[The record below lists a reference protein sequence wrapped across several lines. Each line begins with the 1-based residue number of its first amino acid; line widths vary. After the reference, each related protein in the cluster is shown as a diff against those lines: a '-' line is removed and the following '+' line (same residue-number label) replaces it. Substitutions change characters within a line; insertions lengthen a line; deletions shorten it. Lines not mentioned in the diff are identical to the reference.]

1 MASAAKTA
9 LSRQLLGASLVFVVL
24 FMALLALFG
33 WLIFRSL
40 SQREVERVLFETR
53 AEAESLAKQ
62 IARQADRQ
70 GKDLFT
76 AVAFEQE
83 TQTYIDSILRQ
94 RELVRTVEIRDRNGV
109 LVYQSQSHGNIP
121 VGPQPPAVPPLGNR
135 SPELT
140 QPQRIERKTWQ
151 HSSAM
156 TLPKI
161 QVKIGDLGSLQIGI
175 SPDELA
181 RRVAVLRGELIRQAT
196 LVGVASLALLAGAYT
211 AVWMLLRR
219 ARRLELQA
227 AEAERM
233 AYVGTLASGLAHE
246 IRSPL
251 NSLNLNMQ
259 MLEEEIAEQAPGSM
273 PTGRRLVAI
282 TRSEIDRL
290 ERLATD
296 FLAYARP
303 RSLELAEVP
312 AVRPLERL
320 REVLAGEIEKR
331 GAQVAVEDRSNGA
344 RVRIDP
350 AQIDQLLMNLAQN
363 ALAAAEDAGRRPVL
377 TLTTYR
383 RGAAVVLELV
393 DNGVGIPVGQEAKV
407 FDLFYSTRKGG
418 TGLGLAI
425 VQRIARAHGGS
436 VSVKSAPGVG
446 TAVSVE
452 LPAVIMTLEPLA
464 RGSSRKETY
473 EAAEVPVPTS
483 VDRISPRNPPTP
495 FPPLRGGRGRPR
507 PPSLRSP
514 SHRTDFP

>member
-1 MASAAKTA
+1 MAGATKTH
-9 LSRQLLGASLVFVVL
+9 LSRQLLAASLVFVVL
-24 FMALLALFG
+24 LLAVIALFG

-40 SQREVERVLFETR
+40 SQREVERVLLETR

-76 AVAFEQE
+76 AVAVEQE

-94 RELVRTVEIRDRNGV
+94 RDFVRTIEIRDRNGV
-109 LVYQSQSHGNIP
+109 LVFQNQSRGSFP
-121 VGPQPPAVPPLGNR
+121 VGPR
-135 SPELT
+135 SLVGARPPEL
-140 QPQRIERKTWQ
+140 PPHAAELPSPRPHIERKTYER
-151 HSSAM
+151 SSA
-156 TLPKI
+156 TSIPNI
-161 QVKIGDLGSLQIGI
+161 EVPIGDLGSLQIGI
-175 SPDELA
+175 SAGELSK
-181 RRVAVLRGELIRQAT
+181 RVEVLRGELIRQAA

-259 MLEEEIAEQAPGSM
+259 MLEEEIAEQAPGTM
-273 PTGRRLVAI
+273 PTGRRLLSI

-296 FLAYARP
+296 FLAYAKPRP
-303 RSLELAEVP
+303 LELEETP

-331 GAQVAVEDRSNGA
+331 GAQVAVEDRSNAA

-363 ALAAAEDAGRRPVL
+363 ALAAAEDAGRPPVL
-377 TLTTYR
+377 TLTAYR
-383 RGAAVVLELV
+383 RGSAVVLELM
-393 DNGVGIPVGQEAKV
+393 DNGIGIPAGQESKI

-425 VQRIARAHGGS
+425 VQRIARAHGGT
-436 VSVKSAPGVG
+436 VTVKSARGVG
-446 TAVSVE
+446 TAISVE
-452 LPAVIMTLEPLA
+452 LPAVTVLEPA
-464 RGSSRKETY
+464 
-473 EAAEVPVPTS
+473 
-483 VDRISPRNPPTP
+483 
-495 FPPLRGGRGRPR
+495 PR
-507 PPSLRSP
+507 PSLKPSPIS
-514 SHRTDFP
+514 

>member
-1 MASAAKTA
+1 MAGAVKTH
-9 LSRQLLGASLVFVVL
+9 LSRQLLAASLVFVVL
-24 FMALLALFG
+24 LLAVIALFG

-40 SQREVERVLFETR
+40 SQREVERVLLETR
-53 AEAESLAKQ
+53 AEAERLAQQ

-76 AVAFEQE
+76 AVAVEQE

-94 RELVRTVEIRDRNGV
+94 RELVRTIEIRDRNGV
-109 LVYQSQSHGNIP
+109 LVFQSESRGNFP
-121 VGPQPPAVPPLGNR
+121 VVPRSSAGAR
-135 SPELT
+135 SPELPPHAT
-140 QPQRIERKTWQ
+140 ELPSPRPHIERKTYER
-151 HSSAM
+151 SSA
-156 TLPKI
+156 TSIPNI
-161 QVKIGDLGSLQIGI
+161 EVPIGDLGSLQIGI
-175 SPDELA
+175 SAGELSK
-181 RRVAVLRGELIRQAT
+181 RVEVLRGELIRQAT

-259 MLEEEIAEQAPGSM
+259 MLEEEIAEQAPGTM
-273 PTGRRLVAI
+273 PTGRRLLSI

-296 FLAYARP
+296 FLAYAKPRP
-303 RSLELAEVP
+303 LELEETP

-331 GAQVAVEDRSNGA
+331 GAQVVVEDRSNAA

-363 ALAAAEDAGRRPVL
+363 ALAAAEDAGRPPVL
-377 TLTTYR
+377 TLTAYR
-383 RGAAVVLELV
+383 RGSAVVLELM
-393 DNGVGIPVGQEAKV
+393 DNGIGIPAGQESKI

-425 VQRIARAHGGS
+425 VQRIARAHGAT
-436 VSVKSAPGVG
+436 VSVKSARGVG
-446 TAVSVE
+446 TAISVE
-452 LPAVIMTLEPLA
+452 LPAVTVLEPA
-464 RGSSRKETY
+464 
-473 EAAEVPVPTS
+473 
-483 VDRISPRNPPTP
+483 
-495 FPPLRGGRGRPR
+495 PR
-507 PPSLRSP
+507 PSLKPSPIS
-514 SHRTDFP
+514 

>member
-1 MASAAKTA
+1 MLSSKGMVGAAKTA
-9 LSRQLLGASLVFVVL
+9 LSRQLLAASLVFV
-24 FMALLALFG
+24 ALLFALIALFG

-40 SQREVERVLFETR
+40 SQREVERVFLETR

-109 LVYQSQSHGNIP
+109 LVYQSQSHGTFP
-121 VGPQPPAVPPLGNR
+121 AGPQRPQVPPLVNR
-135 SPELT
+135 SPELPSLP
-140 QPQRIERKTWQ
+140 QPPRVERKTYAR
-151 HSSAM
+151 SSAM
-156 TLPKI
+156 SLPTI
-161 QVKIGDLGSLQIGI
+161 EVPIGDLGSLQIGL
-175 SPDELA
+175 SPGELA

-196 LVGVASLALLAGAYT
+196 LVGVASLALLAGAYA

-259 MLEEEIAEQAPGSM
+259 LLEEEIAERAPGTL
-273 PTGRRLVAI
+273 PTGRRLLAI

-303 RSLELAEVP
+303 RNLELSEMP
-312 AVRPLERL
+312 AARPLERL

-331 GAQVAVEDRSNGA
+331 GAKVVVEDRSNGT

-363 ALAAAEDAGRRPVL
+363 ALAAAEEAGRPPVL
-377 TLTTYR
+377 ALTAYR
-383 RGAAVVLELV
+383 RGAAVVLELL
-393 DNGVGIPVGQEAKV
+393 DNGAGIPAGQESKV
-407 FDLFYSTRKGG
+407 FELFYSTRKGG

-425 VQRIARAHGGS
+425 VQRIARAHGGT

-452 LPAVIMTLEPLA
+452 LPAVTMLEPVA
-464 RGSSRKETY
+464 RASLKPS
-473 EAAEVPVPTS
+473 P
-483 VDRISPRNPPTP
+483 IS
-495 FPPLRGGRGRPR
+495 
-507 PPSLRSP
+507 
-514 SHRTDFP
+514 

>member
-1 MASAAKTA
+1 MAGAVKTH
-9 LSRQLLGASLVFVVL
+9 LSRQLLAASLVFVVL
-24 FMALLALFG
+24 LLAVIALFG

-40 SQREVERVLFETR
+40 SQREVERVLLETR

-76 AVAFEQE
+76 AVAVEQE

-94 RELVRTVEIRDRNGV
+94 RDFVRTIEIRDRNGV
-109 LVYQSQSHGNIP
+109 LVFQNQSRGSFP
-121 VGPQPPAVPPLGNR
+121 VGPRSSVGAR
-135 SPELT
+135 SPEL
-140 QPQRIERKTWQ
+140 PAHAAELPSPRPHIERKTYEK
-151 HSSAM
+151 SSA
-156 TLPKI
+156 TSIPNI
-161 QVKIGDLGSLQIGI
+161 EVPIGDLGSLQIGI
-175 SPDELA
+175 SAGELSK
-181 RRVAVLRGELIRQAT
+181 RVEVLRGELIRQAT

-259 MLEEEIAEQAPGSM
+259 MLEEEIAEQAPGTM
-273 PTGRRLVAI
+273 PTGRRLLSI

-296 FLAYARP
+296 FLAYAKPRP
-303 RSLELAEVP
+303 LELEETP

-331 GAQVAVEDRSNGA
+331 GARVVVEDRSNAA

-363 ALAAAEDAGRRPVL
+363 ALAAAEDAGRPPVL
-377 TLTTYR
+377 TLTAYR
-383 RGAAVVLELV
+383 RGSAVVLELM
-393 DNGVGIPVGQEAKV
+393 DNGIGIPAGQESKI

-425 VQRIARAHGGS
+425 VQRIARAHGGT
-436 VSVKSAPGVG
+436 VSVKSARGVG
-446 TAVSVE
+446 TAISVE
-452 LPAVIMTLEPLA
+452 LPAVTVLEPA
-464 RGSSRKETY
+464 
-473 EAAEVPVPTS
+473 
-483 VDRISPRNPPTP
+483 
-495 FPPLRGGRGRPR
+495 PR
-507 PPSLRSP
+507 PSLKPSPIS
-514 SHRTDFP
+514 

>member
-1 MASAAKTA
+1 MRARAAKTN
-9 LSRQLLGASLVFVVL
+9 LSRQLLAASLVFVVL
-24 FMALLALFG
+24 LLAVIALFG

-40 SQREVERVLFETR
+40 SQREVERVLLETR

-76 AVAFEQE
+76 AVAVEQE
-83 TQTYIDSILRQ
+83 TQTYIDSILRH
-94 RELVRTVEIRDRNGV
+94 RDFVRTIEIRDRNGV
-109 LVYQSQSHGNIP
+109 LVFENRSRGSFP
-121 VGPQPPAVPPLGNR
+121 VGPR
-135 SPELT
+135 SSAAARPPEL
-140 QPQRIERKTWQ
+140 PPHSAELPLPPPHIEKKTFER
-151 HSSAM
+151 SSAM
-156 TLPKI
+156 SVPNI
-161 QVKIGDLGSLQIGI
+161 EVPIGDLGSLQIGI
-175 SPDELA
+175 SAGELA
-181 RRVAVLRGELIRQAT
+181 KRVEVLRGELIRQAT
-196 LVGVASLALLAGAYT
+196 LVGVASLVLLAGAYT

-233 AYVGTLASGLAHE
+233 AYIGTLASGLAHE

-259 MLEEEIAEQAPGSM
+259 MLEEEIAEQAPGTM
-273 PTGRRLVAI
+273 PTGRRLLSI

-296 FLAYARP
+296 FLAYAKPRP
-303 RSLELAEVP
+303 LELEETP

-331 GAQVAVEDRSNGA
+331 RAQVAVEDRSNAA

-363 ALAAAEDAGRRPVL
+363 ALAAADEAGRPPVL
-377 TLTTYR
+377 TLTAYR
-383 RGAAVVLELV
+383 RGAAVVLELM
-393 DNGVGIPVGQEAKV
+393 DNGIGIPAGQESKI

-425 VQRIARAHGGS
+425 VQRIARAHGGT
-436 VSVKSAPGVG
+436 VSVKSARGVG

-452 LPAVIMTLEPLA
+452 LPAVPMLEP
-464 RGSSRKETY
+464 
-473 EAAEVPVPTS
+473 V
-483 VDRISPRNPPTP
+483 
-495 FPPLRGGRGRPR
+495 PR
-507 PPSLRSP
+507 PALKPSPIS
-514 SHRTDFP
+514 